1 MGHFYW
7 ITFFADNLH
16 CIIFLHS
23 MIGAR
28 SLFADIVTEET
39 VPSVSK
45 GRSATLDAARNELL
59 CHRYY
64 YYLTFSDKRYEAIVN
79 TLSDEF
85 FLSTITIVEILKRY
99 LTTLQRLRQDKT
111 GKATLAK
118 KYPHFSW

>member
-1 MGHFYW
+1 
-7 ITFFADNLH
+7 
-16 CIIFLHS
+16 

-28 SLFADIVTEET
+28 TLFTDIVTEET
-39 VPSVSK
+39 FPSVSK

-64 YYLTFSDKRYEAIVN
+64 YYLTFTDKRYEAIVT

-85 FLSTITIVEILKRY
+85 FLSNITIVEILKRY
-99 LTTLQRLRQDKT
+99 ISTLQRLRNEKIGKT
-111 GKATLAK
+111 ILAK